1 MDMNQIV
8 YETLTHALS
17 SDPNARI
24 SAELRLKELENMP
37 EYPISLAKMFN
48 SPEVEISLLSH
59 WSSTSEKFSG
69 HELNEEAKVTI
80 RKMAFNGLS
89 DPLSKIRASVISKIA
104 HNDWPEYWPNLLDLL
119 LSLSKSGSPDQVH
132 GTMRVL
138 SEFFKSDITE
148 QQFAQIAPLLLPELL
163 RILQCEETYSYRTR
177 GRTVS
182 IFRQCI
188 EILYMVKEE
197 HSEATES
204 FLMTP
209 VISKWLQMFATILK
223 QRTIDNEERAYEE
236 CALKLEVVKCLN
248 NIIKWF
254 PKILSSSLIVLL
266 EPICTY
272 QDSEG
277 EVFGF
282 ENLLFAQFEFVGLSV
297 RKKSAK
303 SLFIQNNGEGLFL
316 KQVIWIILS
325 YMQMTEEQV
334 ELWLSDANQFVS
346 DDDDETFN
354 FNVRVASADLLIILL
369 DQFPEQTLQVL
380 ADTTL
385 HLIDESNK
393 ARAAGDPIWVIRAHI
408 PFLKGRALVAASQF
422 VTQLPQEL
430 ASRYVI
436 ATVDAIQQNGAIP
449 VKVSALRA
457 LQNIYKYLDNQ
468 YVTPFQSN
476 VIEGIANLI
485 SVATEDT
492 LILVLETL
500 HEVIKINREGTA
512 RYESLIGPLIIDV
525 WIKYP
530 TDPTIAPIVTDLFET
545 LASNPEAHGAFQ
557 ARTLPPLANI
567 LIVNSDSAVTAGGP
581 SPLPKEY
588 VEHVFP
594 SLMHLML
601 TTEDREILQ
610 NGDICLKYFVQ
621 KDCERIAQWINNE
634 TGRTGLDYV
643 IQYIAKA
650 LQSESESATF
660 LGDLVVKLIK
670 KAGDKIVSVI
680 PELLKTVATK
690 LEGARTATY
699 IQSLVLIF
707 AHLILNQQST
717 VIDFL
722 ANLDINGR
730 NGLEVLLSTWF
741 ENHESFHG
749 YYSIRVSAIALS
761 KLFLACD
768 SRIQNIQVKGD
779 LIVPKSSNPDQ
790 YTHVSANGKIIRLLL
805 SDLQNSSDGENF
817 KRSEFDEFFEEEEAI
832 ETDDEDDEWEDVEE
846 PSPFGPSE
854 DYIVLSEYAKNHDLE
869 TLEDD
874 PDLKDD
880 SVYNTNF
887 KEYLIE
893 FFRHCASQNINNFIE
908 ICSTLK
914 NK

>member
-1 MDMNQIV
+1 
-8 YETLTHALS
+8 
-17 SDPNARI
+17 
-24 SAELRLKELENMP
+24 
-37 EYPISLAKMFN
+37 
-48 SPEVEISLLSH
+48 
-59 WSSTSEKFSG
+59 
-69 HELNEEAKVTI
+69 
-80 RKMAFNGLS
+80 
-89 DPLSKIRASVISKIA
+89 
-104 HNDWPEYWPNLLDLL
+104 
-119 LSLSKSGSPDQVH
+119 
-132 GTMRVL
+132 
-138 SEFFKSDITE
+138 
-148 QQFAQIAPLLLPELL
+148 
-163 RILQCEETYSYRTR
+163 
-177 GRTVS
+177 
-182 IFRQCI
+182 
-188 EILYMVKEE
+188 
-197 HSEATES
+197 
-204 FLMTP
+204 
-209 VISKWLQMFATILK
+209 
-223 QRTIDNEERAYEE
+223 
-236 CALKLEVVKCLN
+236 
-248 NIIKWF
+248 
-254 PKILSSSLIVLL
+254 
-266 EPICTY
+266 
-272 QDSEG
+272 
-277 EVFGF
+277 
-282 ENLLFAQFEFVGLSV
+282 
-297 RKKSAK
+297 
-303 SLFIQNNGEGLFL
+303 
-316 KQVIWIILS
+316 
-325 YMQMTEEQV
+325 MQMTEEQV

-385 HLIDESNK
+385 QFIDESNK
-393 ARAAGDPIWVIRAHI
+393 ARAAGDPIWWKIHEACLKAIGFVSHELIAALQDTSSKVKFDLPGLFGHVVYNHLAETNI
-408 PFLKGRALVAASQF
+408 PFLKGRALVVASQF
-422 VTQLPQEL
+422 ATQLPQEL

-457 LQNIYKYLDNQ
+457 LQNICKYLDNQ

-476 VIEGIANLI
+476 IIEGIANLI

-500 HEVIKINREGTA
+500 HEVIKINKEVTA
-512 RYESLIGPLIIDV
+512 RYESLIGPSIIDV

-567 LIVNSDSAVTAGGP
+567 LIVNSDSAVTASAIDLISSLVKGGP

-621 KDCERIAQWINNE
+621 KDCERIARWINNE

-650 LQSESESATF
+650 LQSENESATF

-779 LIVPKSSNPDQ
+779 LIVPKSSRIMTRSRSRQNPDQ

-805 SDLQNSSDGENF
+805 SDLQNSPDGENL

-887 KEYLIE
+887 KEYLME

-908 ICSTLK
+908 ICSTLNQEQQQK
-914 NK
+914 LHYIIHGN